1 MSPIFTLGYVGMRLH
16 DGADFGAVLKI
27 AADFAS
33 N

>member
-1 MSPIFTLGYVGMRLH
+1 MPPIFTLGYFGMRLH

-27 AADFAS
+27 AADFAT